1 MKIAFVAGTRPEF
14 IKLSPLI
21 NLCNKKKIKS
31 FIVHSGQHY
40 SHNMNKIFFKELQIS
55 KPKYFLNIKSKSAL
69 MESEHTGRMMISLE
83 PILLKEIP
91 NYVIVHGDTNTT
103 LAGSL
108 VATKISIKKNLK
120 NNYLKLV
127 HVESGLRSFDKYMP
141 EEINRIISDQVSDI
155 LLTPTNLTKKN
166 LLNENIDKKKIFV
179 TGNTIVDVVKNNIK
193 ILKKKKKFN
202 IEGIKDKNYILVT
215 LHRPETVD
223 NIIRLKKLINTF
235 DKLIKIHKLPIIW
248 PVHPR
253 TKKNLNKFF
262 KSKKSKIKLINP
274 LGYFNFLALQ
284 KNAKLI
290 LTDSGGVQEEACI
303 LKVPCVT
310 LRNSTERPET
320 VQIKSNIVSGYK
332 EKIILENVK
341 KMLFKKISWNNPFGD
356 GNISHKILRVLKKEL
371 KNKKK

>member
-21 NLCNKKKIKS
+21 NLCNKKKIKF
-31 FIVHSGQHY
+31 FIIHSGQHY
-40 SHNMNKIFFKELQIS
+40 SHNMNKIFFNELNIP
-55 KPKYFLNIKSKSAL
+55 KPKYFLNIKSKSVL

-108 VATKISIKKNLK
+108 VSAKIAIKKNLK
-120 NNYLKLV
+120 DNYLKLV
-127 HVESGLRSFDKYMP
+127 HVESGLRSFDKNMP
-141 EEINRIISDQVSDI
+141 EEINRIISDQVSNI
-155 LLTPTNLTKKN
+155 LLPPTNTAKKN
-166 LLNENIDKKKIFV
+166 LLKENIDRKKIFI
-179 TGNTIVDVVKNNIK
+179 TGNTIVDVVKKNIK
-193 ILKKKKKFN
+193 FLDKSKEFKVKDIKYKK
-202 IEGIKDKNYILVT
+202 YILVT

-223 NIIRLKKLINTF
+223 NIYRLKKLINTF
-235 DKLIKIHKLPIIW
+235 NKITTIHKLPIVW

-253 TKKNLNKFF
+253 TKKNLSNFILNK
-262 KSKKSKIKLINP
+262 KNQIKLINP
-274 LGYFNFLALQ
+274 LGYFDFLSLQ

-303 LKVPCVT
+303 LKIPCVT

-320 VQIKSNIVSGYK
+320 IKIKSNIISGYE
-332 EKIILENVK
+332 EKVILTNIK
-341 KMLFKKISWNNPFGD
+341 KMLSRKNIWRNPFGD
-356 GNISHKILRVLKKEL
+356 GNSSHKILSILKKEL